1 MKMSN
6 SFKTT
11 MFNKHEVQ
19 YEAGAFNTDSLNTFF
34 FFTVH
39 GREN

>member
-11 MFNKHEVQ
+11 MFNKHKVQ

-39 GREN
+39 GR